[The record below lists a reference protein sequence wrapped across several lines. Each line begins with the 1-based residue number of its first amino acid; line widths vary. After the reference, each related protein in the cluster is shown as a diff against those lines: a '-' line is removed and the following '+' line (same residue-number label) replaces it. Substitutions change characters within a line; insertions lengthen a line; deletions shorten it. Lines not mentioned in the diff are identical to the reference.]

1 MDKIGA
7 SKILKDAEVSRFRIF
22 EIPNFREFE
31 VGDAIVLTSLT
42 SLTS

>member
-7 SKILKDAEVSRFRIF
+7 SKILKDGDFSIFRIF
-22 EIPNFREFE
+22 DISNFREFE

-42 SLTS
+42 S

>member
-1 MDKIGA
+1 MDEIGV
-7 SKILKDAEVSRFRIF
+7 SKNKQDGDFSIFRIF
-22 EIPNFREFE
+22 EIPNFREFK

>member
-7 SKILKDAEVSRFRIF
+7 SKILKDGDFSIFRIF

-42 SLTS
+42 S